1 MAKQQVKVRK
11 KKKMEEVEQPGSIKN
26 ELELQKYQDD
36 VVMRGRAGETKTP
49 KGTEKHTMLLSTQTF
64 DTGTEDERTY
74 IVPRH
79 DPKTKKEMTDAE
91 ATKKWMPKI
100 REGKVTGYRTV
111 GEAESDLRTI
121 RKRVLENTPTRQVRR
136 PSGGKTQ
143 PYAYKTKEGEAYQ
156 KGDEQILNRIR
167 KRIRVN
173 AQKRRKDKS

>member
-64 DTGTEDERTY
+64 DTGTKDEQTY
-74 IVPRH
+74 IVPMH
-79 DPKTKKEMTDAE
+79 DPKTKNLKKNYKRMSGAE

-100 REGKVTGYRTV
+100 RKGEVTGYATPE
-111 GEAESDLRTI
+111 EAEKDAEVI
-121 RKRVLENTPTRQVRR
+121 RKKILAQPSKYKRGSKPIHKGGRLKWRR
-136 PSGGKTQ
+136 
-143 PYAYKTKEGEAYQ
+143 
-156 KGDEQILNRIR
+156 
-167 KRIRVN
+167 
-173 AQKRRKDKS
+173 